1 LLFSFGRRNPNEH
14 HRQDTVLVVS
24 KERNRF
30 RSITWDEYDPV
41 HQKYLEI
48 GKVSSNFLSKVPWN
62 LITFLPSPGMKPKMK
77 NHFRAHQLSI
87 WLRLIPEL
95 HKAGMEDVIA
105 RHNLFKNHD
114 DMNLYDGPVKPD
126 SLSRLSFLEEN
137 FKRRNGNSS
146 LDLALFSGEFSCP
159 RDREIDYL

>member
-1 LLFSFGRRNPNEH
+1 MLPA
-14 HRQDTVLVVS
+14 S

-30 RSITWDEYDPV
+30 RSITWEEYDSL

-48 GKVSSNFLSKVPWN
+48 GKVYSNVVQISEYKYSQK
-62 LITFLPSPGMKPKMK
+62 ISGMKPRIK

-105 RHNLFKNHD
+105 RHNLFRNHD

-126 SLSRLSFLEEN
+126 SLSNRLNYLEDSM
-137 FKRRNGNSS
+137 KRTRGNSS
-146 LDLALFSGEFSCP
+146 DLMGGGGLVNGE
-159 RDREIDYL
+159 